1 MRILIV
7 NPLHMQWEAGF
18 RKALRD
24 HDCIWNAKPV
34 YDSRV
39 DAEIFMWCDENT
51 LAYLN
56 QGHPRPKR
64 RIVFVRRYELYS
76 GIVQQI
82 PWDQVDHVV
91 MVNDVLCQIFFK
103 ATGVRSKLIYNAV
116 DPAEWTFRERGPGK
130 NIAWVGFVNLKKN
143 LPLAMQIMA
152 GLPRDYVLHIAGDV
166 QDAQILDYVC
176 NLGNA
181 LGVQMAFHGAIPHD
195 HMNVWL
201 ENKHFLLNTSVSE
214 GCPNSVIEAMAKGI
228 RPIVHN
234 WPGARQQF
242 GDLKDLVFDTAN
254 EAINIIEPDCDSFR
268 YEVSDYSS
276 KSYRKLVETKFGP
289 SNYDKFMELL
299 NA

>member
-103 ATGVRSKLIYNAV
+103 ATGVRPKLIYNAV
-116 DPAEWTFRERGPGK
+116 DPAEWTFKKRGPGK

-152 GLPRDYVLHIAGDV
+152 RLPKDYVLHIAGGV
-166 QDAQILDYVC
+166 QDAQILDYAH
-176 NLGNA
+176 NLGNV
-181 LGVQMAFHGAIPHD
+181 LGVQMAFHGAISHD
-195 HMNVWL
+195 RMNVWL
-201 ENKHFLLNTSVSE
+201 EEDKHFLLNTSVSE

-242 GDLKDLVFDTAN
+242 GEMVFDTVDQAAHMIRAYG
-254 EAINIIEPDCDSFR
+254 EHIEYGSLGIRDKAIE
-268 YEVSDYSS
+268 
-276 KSYRKLVETKFGP
+276 KFGP
-289 SNYDKFMELL
+289 KNYDKFVELL